1 MWIFKVNASF
11 FLSFFLLKEWMQF
24 DLPRHEQR
32 TPLTAIL
39 TAENL
44 FAKLVITKSWI
55 DYLKDISCLI
65 GYYIINFKHT

>member
-1 MWIFKVNASF
+1 MWVFQLIAN
-11 FLSFFLLKEWMQF
+11 FFLLKKWMQF

-39 TAENL
+39 AAKNL
-44 FAKLVITKSWI
+44 FAELVITKSWI
-55 DYLKDISCLI
+55 DYLKDISCLV